1 MQTSSTVPRSAQ
13 VLTGLGLGAIALSA
27 LKVDVVNNYEYGAQ
41 ISAELATVMV
51 IAAICVGALPAMA
64 AVFGW
69 SGLIRSLTALCVLM
83 TCWAAVNAYAQK
95 MGAEILNKTSQA
107 ANYASA
113 EQDQAQ
119 ARATLARIKETADT
133 ATLERLIADAKKTA
147 DTLEAG
153 DNKKMGMASGN
164 CFKYCREAK
173 AAHAALLDRLAEAT
187 ARDKAK
193 AELATAKSDAG
204 AGPAEASMVATWIA
218 ARSGRD
224 ATDIARTIALVMTLL
239 GIAVTQ
245 GVALL
250 AHTAAS
256 LIGSGL
262 KPTQTAEAEPQ
273 AATVTAHKRAVIS
286 EAEAYDWLIA
296 KMRSAPGRVYTGS
309 ANQIAGEL
317 GLARSTYAA
326 WVKRWTSEGKLETRK
341 KGRSTEF
348 CFPSSPKLRRV
359 V

>member
-1 MQTSSTVPRSAQ
+1 
-13 VLTGLGLGAIALSA
+13 
-27 LKVDVVNNYEYGAQ
+27 
-41 ISAELATVMV
+41 
-51 IAAICVGALPAMA
+51 MA

-83 TCWAAVNAYAQK
+83 TCWAAINAYAQK
-95 MGAEILNKTSQA
+95 MGAEILQRTSQA

-193 AELATAKSDAG
+193 AELAKAKSDAG
-204 AGPAEASMVATWIA
+204 SGPAEASMVATWIA

-262 KPTQTAEAEPQ
+262 RPARTAEAETETQ
-273 AATVTAHKRAVIS
+273 AATVAVHKRAVTS
-286 EAEAYDWLIA
+286 EAEGYDWLVA
-296 KMRSAPGRVYTGS
+296 KMRSSPGRVYIGS
-309 ANQIAGEL
+309 ANQMAAEL

-326 WVKRWTSEGKLETRK
+326 WVKRWGEQGKIETRK

-348 CFPSSPKLRRV
+348 CFPSAPKLRRV